1 MALNG
6 PKKRRFPARAGDLQ
20 TVMVCDRSLTDAE
33 RASVEAHLMEDVL
46 NRG

>member
-1 MALNG
+1 
-6 PKKRRFPARAGDLQ
+6 
-20 TVMVCDRSLTDAE
+20 MVYDRSLTVVTDAE